1 MRRACILLTLALSAA
16 AQPIHE
22 TEVARARKML
32 SSPQWMEKAW
42 GAYFAG
48 RLHTAELEEP
58 LIEAFREAAAL
69 RDAWDMSEEHGY
81 VAALFDAAVESG
93 ITVPAALLEPFEE
106 KWRAPAIVL
115 LARDAAGEE
124 PLLRLREEK
133 LDSGEWLAVS
143 NLLLKLKSQRFFAKA
158 LSEVNISHAFTLT
171 DPGDNQGHGSGS
183 SGGVFSDGT
192 ARMPKDFPPV
202 GVYVLVGWEQPGDVM
217 LAAGPQNAYY
227 RRTVAPTNGRA
238 PYSASPGPID
248 RQWITIGYLAPLG
261 HMTEEQA
268 VYLFRRA
275 TSIEYHGEDD
285 LRQRWDAALSAQE
298 AAIRA
303 FVRTAQERGLGSVT
317 GMTLKIVPQLY
328 DDRKATAGVPPAL
341 TPREFVLQ

>member
-1 MRRACILLTLALSAA
+1 
-16 AQPIHE
+16 
-22 TEVARARKML
+22 
-32 SSPQWMEKAW
+32 
-42 GAYFAG
+42 
-48 RLHTAELEEP
+48 
-58 LIEAFREAAAL
+58 
-69 RDAWDMSEEHGY
+69 
-81 VAALFDAAVESG
+81 
-93 ITVPAALLEPFEE
+93 
-106 KWRAPAIVL
+106 
-115 LARDAAGEE
+115 
-124 PLLRLREEK
+124 
-133 LDSGEWLAVS
+133 
-143 NLLLKLKSQRFFAKA
+143 
-158 LSEVNISHAFTLT
+158 
-171 DPGDNQGHGSGS
+171 
-183 SGGVFSDGT
+183 
-192 ARMPKDFPPV
+192 
-202 GVYVLVGWEQPGDVM
+202 M

-328 DDRKATAGVPPAL
+328 DLRKSTAGTHAARVRTAMI
-341 TPREFVLQ
+341 